1 MASVRVVTVLTWL
14 GCRPPLE
21 KLDGAWGCRKFR
33 YPEGVGA
40 SARTCHCITVRRGCS
55 AVETD
60 LRAVPTGKV
69 EYRRYAYSR
78 ATGSDRLTTTTWRY
92 SADSHVGQVRTQ
104 NEDSFGADS
113 PPGLFIV
120 ADGMGGHA
128 AGEVASQLAVRCTA
142 EGVAL
147 LPRPSPVN
155 VARERIQ
162 RAIADANQVI
172 LIEGQTHPER
182 AGMGT
187 TTTALL
193 LSEEGWW
200 VVGQVGDSRAYL
212 VRDGSVK
219 RITEDH
225 TYVQELVNQG
235 RLSDEEARLHPR
247 SSLLTRALGT
257 NPHVQVDLFDGSTQP
272 GDRFVLASDG
282 LMSML
287 PETHIHEMLSGS
299 VSAETLVGQLIEAA
313 NEAGGYDNVTVI
325 VVEASSADP
334 APAPQET
341 G

>member
-1 MASVRVVTVLTWL
+1 MTSINWL
-14 GCRPPLE
+14 
-21 KLDGAWGCRKFR
+21 
-33 YPEGVGA
+33 
-40 SARTCHCITVRRGCS
+40 
-55 AVETD
+55 
-60 LRAVPTGKV
+60 
-69 EYRRYAYSR
+69 
-78 ATGSDRLTTTTWRY
+78 Y

-128 AGEVASQLAVRCTA
+128 AGEVASRLAVRCAT

-155 VARERIQ
+155 VARERL
-162 RAIADANQVI
+162 RLAIADANQVI

-182 AGMGT
+182 SGMGT

-193 LSEEGWW
+193 LSDEGWW
-200 VVGQVGDSRAYL
+200 VVGHVGDSRAYL
-212 VRDGSVK
+212 VRDGSVE

-257 NPHVQVDLFDGSTQP
+257 SPNVNVDLFEGLVQP

-287 PETHIHEMLSGS
+287 PETRIREMLAGPDTP
-299 VSAETLVGQLIEAA
+299 ETLVAALIEAA
-313 NEAGGYDNVTVI
+313 NEAGGYDNVTAI
-325 VVEASSADP
+325 VVDASAGNDG
-334 APAPQET
+334 AA
-341 G
+341 